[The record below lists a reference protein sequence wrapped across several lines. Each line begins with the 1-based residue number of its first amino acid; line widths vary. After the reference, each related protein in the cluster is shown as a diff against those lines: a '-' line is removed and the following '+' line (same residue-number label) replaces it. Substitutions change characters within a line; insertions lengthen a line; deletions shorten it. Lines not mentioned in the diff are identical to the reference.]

1 MGPGLIETLIAFC
14 LNFGVGHQ
22 QHHFLFVPELQ
33 ITICQLPPFVNARA
47 KEIAIVHLSKKRN
60 CCFTLYT
67 FLRQKDTY
75 LGYLQWSVKVRESS
89 QQNAK
94 CQFHF
99 FGTDTQIQNLR
110 HVQRTHKMLLRQD
123 LIFCGFPQGFFS
135 LRDFYLKNLTPTN
148 LTKLQLI

>member
-60 CCFTLYT
+60 CQHYT
-67 FLRQKDTY
+67 FWDKNLLRY
-75 LGYLQWSVKVRESS
+75 LSYLLWSVKVRKSRHHSYKTITLEVKILTLNLHLVYYWTIVNYVIP
-89 QQNAK
+89 QFLELLDRQN
-94 CQFHF
+94 CTISVCSRF
-99 FGTDTQIQNLR
+99 
-110 HVQRTHKMLLRQD
+110 
-123 LIFCGFPQGFFS
+123 
-135 LRDFYLKNLTPTN
+135 
-148 LTKLQLI
+148 

>member
-60 CCFTLYT
+60 CCFALN
-67 FLRQKDTY
+67 FFWDKKIPIWDISLVV
-75 LGYLQWSVKVRESS
+75 SESERIKP
-89 QQNAK
+89 AK
-94 CQFHF
+94 CFMPVPLF
-99 FGTDTQIQNLR
+99 WDRLR
-110 HVQRTHKMLLRQD
+110 LRIWDMSRTHKMPFVV
-123 LIFCGFPQGFFS
+123 IFWRS
-135 LRDFYLKNLTPTN
+135 FYLFLKQR
-148 LTKLQLI
+148 KLSSIWIGAQSN